1 MYFDPY
7 MQKAMLLDN
16 DDPNALLEGTGAPVS
31 QPPAPLGVST
41 PQPTMPPQAHSMAP
55 QGMFNYT
62 PDPAMQ
68 RDANIMG
75 MFSNISQIGG
85 GAALNNPFEQQIKQ
99 NQQLAKDRYT
109 AMQAM
114 RQDNPYYDY
123 ELAKAQNYFRL
134 NEGEDDV
141 AGFRRFTQE
150 QFKDPTQSVYSEKM
164 ESLSNFLP
172 EDQAAGLINGIN
184 EVRTGPGGISELINK
199 ATGEVIRTLSAE
211 EAGQIEG
218 VVARKKQFGTDIQGK
233 IDGYIAD
240 LDEIQVAREETA
252 DLQEFSKGWFDRLS
266 AKDADGNFTLDTGPI
281 QGLMGSIG
289 LGGFE
294 IGELGADDI
303 QNRLASLQIV
313 NLAPVTQQ
321 EMKAMGMLFANPA

>member
-1 MYFDPY
+1 M
-7 MQKAMLLDN
+7 
-16 DDPNALLEGTGAPVS
+16 
-31 QPPAPLGVST
+31 
-41 PQPTMPPQAHSMAP
+41 
-55 QGMFNYT
+55 
-62 PDPAMQ
+62 
-68 RDANIMG
+68 
-75 MFSNISQIGG
+75 
-85 GAALNNPFEQQIKQ
+85 
-99 NQQLAKDRYT
+99 
-109 AMQAM
+109 
-114 RQDNPYYDY
+114 
-123 ELAKAQNYFRL
+123 
-134 NEGEDDV
+134 

-199 ATGEVIRTLSAE
+199 ATGEVIRALSAE

-321 EMKAMGMLFANPA
+321 EMKAMGMLFANPSQLNEQNLGAIKSFMNKLQREQNKLNRREGRAKAKLDANFDNMEDYDRQYLESSYGDWRPLTADGVDY